1 MARIE
6 HVVRVCDLHDGVAE
20 GSRTIFVVDGWIYQI
35 DACPEHKA
43 ELRFALTLVE
53 RARAAY
59 LATTP
64 KRTARRARPTVE
76 AQAGHPGRSL
86 EVCS

>member
-6 HVVRVCDLHDGVAE
+6 HVVRVCDLHDGEAE

-43 ELRFALTLVE
+43 ELRFALTLVQ

-64 KRTARRARPTVE
+64 KRAPRRARPRSRPK
-76 AQAGHPGRSL
+76 PGTRADH
-86 EVCS
+86 